1 MKELLSEFGH
11 RASNGC
17 GAVPLSSASCNDGQ
31 HSLMSSVKEDPM
43 ETEDVASRNGT
54 SSNDNT
60 DPGASGT
67 NSNEIMQTDDS
78 DNKPFIDST
87 AGASNGNSKEG
98 HIENEAQTASLSTG
112 KGGRYNVMNVIEVV
126 VNHLNDI

>member
-67 NSNEIMQTDDS
+67 NSNEIVQTDDS

-98 HIENEAQTASLSTG
+98 HIENEVQTASLSTG

>member
-1 MKELLSEFGH
+1 
-11 RASNGC
+11 
-17 GAVPLSSASCNDGQ
+17 
-31 HSLMSSVKEDPM
+31 MSSVKEDPI

-126 VNHLNDI
+126 VNHLDDI